1 MKKMFITQEIGSIQ
15 RPIWRQKLDAPAN
28 PQWIDSALEWG
39 SRLGV
44 EEAPELASASGNGLL
59 QKDGKKRTSDEK
71 NRIID
76 IATLYVIRMLEQSG
90 LDRIFNGE
98 NPGTEMYDTVA
109 SRTKGISTAGT
120 LNSFDANYFKKGI
133 IDGDLSITQ
142 KGIEFFDESFD
153 FVANNSDKIV
163 KPCLSGPYTMAD
175 WSYIEHHRSKREKLG
190 ENPFDALNH
199 GRSDAIIEF
208 AKKVHSP
215 IVKSLAKKGAKVIQ
229 LDEPAATTKEFES
242 EVFVE
247 SINESFAGIPNSIEK
262 AVHLCYSN
270 YPVLFPYLAECKANS
285 YLIEFTNHASP
296 THFSPDQVS
305 HEAYQI
311 IGLFNEYKMDV
322 NVGVGVIDIHSDVI
336 ETPEVVRDRLLHAAK
351 LVGNPEKVQVNPD
364 CGLRTRRWEI
374 AYPKLIN
381 MVKGAKLAA
390 KELGGA
396 D

>member
-15 RPIWRQKLDAPAN
+15 RPVWRQKLNAPAN
-28 PQWIDSALEWG
+28 KQWIGSALEWG
-39 SRLGV
+39 KKLGV
-44 EEAPELASASGNGLL
+44 KEAIELANNSGRGLL
-59 QKDGKKRTSDEK
+59 QKDGEKRTPEEK

-76 IATLYVIRMLEQSG
+76 IASLYVIRMLEQSG

-109 SRTKGISTAGT
+109 SRTRGISTAGT

-133 IDGDLSITQ
+133 IDGELSISPN
-142 KGIEFFDESFD
+142 GIEFFDESYA
-153 FVANNSDKIV
+153 FVSKNSKKIV

-175 WSYIEHHRSKREKLG
+175 WSYIEHHRAKREKIG
-190 ENPFDALNH
+190 DNPFDALNR

-208 AKKVHSP
+208 AKNVHSP
-215 IVKSLAKKGAKVIQ
+215 IVKSLAKKGARVIQ

-242 EVFVE
+242 EIFVD
-247 SINESFAGIPNSIEK
+247 SINESFNGIPDFVEK

-296 THFSPDQVS
+296 TYFSPDQVS

-311 IGLFNEYKMDV
+311 IELFNEYKMDV

-351 LVGNPEKVQVNPD
+351 LIGNPQKVQVNPD

-374 AYPKLIN
+374 AYPKLVN

-390 KELGGA
+390 KELGETE
-396 D
+396 